1 MQFMRIYHSN
11 NDSPDSDDDWDGM
24 GEGWDADLDNDE

>member
-1 MQFMRIYHSN
+1 MKFMRIYHSN
-11 NDSPDSDDDWDGM
+11 DDGPNDDDWDGM